1 MNSFITEKS
10 LSIIE
15 HRQDLILWNT
25 ELQNIKS
32 SLVQVHLEAATTTN
46 PSFPPTEYDYSN
58 EKEYFSSPRV
68 PGYSVINY

>member
-15 HRQDLILWNT
+15 QRQDLILWNT

-32 SLVQVHLEAATTTN
+32 SLVQVHLEAAATTN
-46 PSFPPTEYDYSN
+46 PSFPRQNMIIPMKRSI
-58 EKEYFSSPRV
+58 FLAQ
-68 PGYSVINY
+68 GYLAIL